1 MPVASWRNSQRG
13 ILLKLLKNTLT
24 PSAAFLLL
32 MMVVG
37 RDFGVKLRTH
47 SRKPKLCLTQH
58 ELYHQNSLGFAVG
71 FEVFSAQR
79 STPAFSASIA
89 DTIQH
94 FPYQP
99 HPVYPEIPPY
109 YVAPLPIEYP
119 EEPLF
124 CVYGDA
130 VMVIDLMMFGTL
142 MVLHKIRVQC
152 RHHLMTSL

>member
-1 MPVASWRNSQRG
+1 MPD
-13 ILLKLLKNTLT
+13 
-24 PSAAFLLL
+24 PSY
-32 MMVVG
+32 
-37 RDFGVKLRTH
+37 
-47 SRKPKLCLTQH
+47 
-58 ELYHQNSLGFAVG
+58 ELYHQNSLDFALG

-124 CVYGDA
+124 CVYGDVVHGHRPYDVWDSHGLA
-130 VMVIDLMMFGTL
+130 QDTCAMSSSSYDLP
-142 MVLHKIRVQC
+142 
-152 RHHLMTSL
+152 MTKKRQLPASG